1 MLGCAPPSLMLL
13 LMCVMPETPR
23 FLLTQHRRQEAMAAL
38 RFLWGSEQGWEDP
51 PIGAEQVRGWEA
63 ELTGVG
69 QQSREGSTACS
80 QGHTLGG
87 QGGACPPSTLSE
99 DSPSA
104 SCLRARQDS
113 WNPTELGP
121 SLRSHQQRPSFDPF
135 CLRKRMARPGG
146 GYRGR
151 AEDLDLTREL

>member
-38 RFLWGSEQGWEDP
+38 RFLWGSEQGWEDL

-80 QGHTLGG
+80 QGHTLRG

-104 SCLRARQDS
+104 SCLRQAKTAGTPRSWALASEVTSKARALTLS
-113 WNPTELGP
+113 VSGRE
-121 SLRSHQQRPSFDPF
+121 
-135 CLRKRMARPGG
+135 RPGVVG
-146 GYRGR
+146 DTE
-151 AEDLDLTREL
+151 AELRTWI